1 MQLTYCSESKR
12 GNSLLFRPAVLALFA
27 LAMSFVCT
35 GKSHAQAAAAPVC
48 ECDVPKGPPNPHPY
62 LVGYL
67 PLYKGWDW
75 VAYTP
80 KIDFKQMTH
89 LNLAFL
95 NPPMC
100 TGACTAKS
108 DMTISE
114 KNLTD
119 AGIDAIVTAA
129 HAHGVKVL
137 ASIGGAAKDKNI
149 MQFYNSG
156 LSEPLADALTSYVMK
171 HKLDGIDVDIEQ
183 PTMMGVPFT
192 TFVNALGSRLRP
204 QGKLMTTAV
213 ARYIQAAMQDEALKQ
228 FDIVN
233 VMIYGSYDKAVAAMI
248 YYNKDKKVPAEKLTL
263 GIGFFGNGRV
273 AGKHKEENYNL
284 LLANYPNAWAVDT
297 VGGGSFDDGAVFN
310 YEGEA
315 TVAQETKLGRQYG
328 GVMIWELSGDDP
340 GPHSILA
347 VIQKN
352 LNN

>member
-1 MQLTYCSESKR
+1 MPLPYCFLAKKTR
-12 GNSLLFRPAVLALFA
+12 SLLNRPVVLTLFI
-27 LAMSFVCT
+27 LAMGLIS
-35 GKSHAQAAAAPVC
+35 GGNAHAQAAPAPVC
-48 ECDVPKGPPNPHPY
+48 ECDVPKGPTNPHPY

-67 PLYKGWDW
+67 PFYRGWDW
-75 VAYTP
+75 VAYAP

-89 LNLAFL
+89 LNLAFI

-100 TGACTAKS
+100 TGPCTAQS
-108 DMTISE
+108 DLTFGA

-119 AGIDAIVTAA
+119 AGIDAVVTAA

-137 ASIGGAAKDKNI
+137 ASIGGAGGDKNI
-149 MQFYNSG
+149 MQFYNAG
-156 LSEPLADALTSYVMK
+156 LSEPLAASLTTYIQK
-171 HKLDGIDVDIEQ
+171 HNLDGVDVDIEQ

-192 TFVNALGSRLRP
+192 TLVNALVAKLRP
-204 QGKLMTTAV
+204 QGKLITTAV
-213 ARYIQAAMQDEALKQ
+213 ARYIQASMQDEALKQ

-233 VMIYGSYDKAVAAMI
+233 VMIYGSYDKAVAAMT

-297 VGGGSFDDGAVFN
+297 VGGGTFDDGSVFN

-315 TVAQETKLGRQYG
+315 TVAQETKLGLQYG

-352 LNN
+352 LKN

>member
-1 MQLTYCSESKR
+1 MPMTYCFVSKKN
-12 GNSLLFRPAVLALFA
+12 GFLLRRLTIFA
-27 LAMSFVCT
+27 FFFLTLGLVWPSDA
-35 GKSHAQAAAAPVC
+35 GAQATVTPVC
-48 ECDVPKGPPNPHPY
+48 ECDVPAGSPNPHPY

-67 PLYKGWDW
+67 PLYRGWDW
-75 VAYTP
+75 VAYAP

-95 NPPMC
+95 NPPLC
-100 TGACTAKS
+100 DGVCTAKS

-119 AGIDAIVTAA
+119 AGIDALVVAA

-149 MQFYNSG
+149 MQFYNAG
-156 LSEPLADALTSYVMK
+156 LSEPLANALTAYVMK

-183 PTMMGVPFT
+183 PTMMGVPYT
-192 TFVNALGSRLRP
+192 IFVNALAARLRP
-204 QGKLMTTAV
+204 QDKLVTAAV
-213 ARYIQAAMQDEALKQ
+213 AQYIQAAMQDEALKQ

-233 VMIYGSYDKAVAAMI
+233 VMIYGSYDKAVTAMN
-248 YYNKDKKVPAEKLTL
+248 YYVKNKKVAKEKLTL

-273 AGKHKEENYNL
+273 AGKHTEINYNVL
-284 LLANYPNAWAVDT
+284 LQNYPNAWAVDT
-297 VGGGSFDDGAVFN
+297 VGGGTFDEGAVFN

-315 TVAQETKLGRQYG
+315 TVAKETKLGLQYG

-352 LNN
+352 LKN

>member
-1 MQLTYCSESKR
+1 MPLPYCSVSTKVS
-12 GNSLLFRPAVLALFA
+12 SLLCRPAVLGIFA
-27 LAMSFVCT
+27 LAVSFTCT
-35 GKSHAQAAAAPVC
+35 GKAHAQAAPAPAC

-67 PLYKGWDW
+67 PFYRGWDW
-75 VAYTP
+75 VEYAP
-80 KIDFKQMTH
+80 KIDFTKMTH
-89 LNLAFL
+89 LNLAFI

-100 TGACTAKS
+100 DGVCTAKS
-108 DMTISE
+108 DMTFSE

-119 AGIDAIVTAA
+119 AGIDAVVTAA

-137 ASIGGAAKDKNI
+137 MSIGGAAKDKNI
-149 MQFYNSG
+149 MQFYNAG
-156 LSEPLADALTSYVMK
+156 LSEPLADAMAAYVMK
-171 HKLDGIDVDIEQ
+171 HMLDGVDVDIEQ
-183 PTMMGVPFT
+183 PSMMGVPYT
-192 TFVNALGSRLRP
+192 TMVNAIVKRLRP
-204 QGKLMTTAV
+204 QGKLVTTAV
-213 ARYIQAAMQDEALKQ
+213 ARYIQGSMQDEALKQ

-233 VMIYGSYDKAVAAMI
+233 VMIYGSYDKAIAAMT

-273 AGKHKEENYNL
+273 AGRHKEENYNL
-284 LLANYPNAWAVDT
+284 LLKNYPNAWGVDT

-315 TVAQETKLGRQYG
+315 TVTQETKLGLQYG
-328 GVMIWELSGDDP
+328 GVMIWELTGDDP

-352 LNN
+352 LGN